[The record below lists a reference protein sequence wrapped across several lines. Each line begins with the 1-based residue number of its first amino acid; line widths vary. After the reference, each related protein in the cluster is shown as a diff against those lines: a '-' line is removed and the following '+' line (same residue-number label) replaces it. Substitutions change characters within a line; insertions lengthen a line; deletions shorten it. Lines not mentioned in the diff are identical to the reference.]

1 MSIQSD
7 YYKERKRISRYISR
21 LERAGAEV
29 NLELPQ
35 VPKKITPASVR
46 RLQRITPEKIL
57 SKTSVISEET
67 GEYRTGR
74 GVLGTIQRKE
84 QWIGETQAQRE
95 ARKKAEWEEYYRQKD
110 LQNLKS
116 ETDRL
121 VKENTQ
127 RFETVYP
134 KQEDVIIDNVM
145 DEFESAGYS
154 YDANLDELYDALE
167 KLDTFEPKDNWGK
180 WYGERKRQQVKK
192 LMQGINQAI
201 NRTSKSAVAET
212 FNNNAREFNDVIDRA
227 IYDSGGKSEMADID
241 NSIDNMINSLMGAM
255 SYEEA
260 EYYGE

>member
-1 MSIQSD
+1 MNLIEQ
-7 YYKERKRISRYISR
+7 YAEERQRIFRYIR
-21 LERAGAEV
+21 KLENAGVTVEYKV
-29 NLELPQ
+29 PRI
-35 VPKKITPASVR
+35 PKKITPQSVS
-46 RLQRITPEKIL
+46 RLQKITPDKIL
-57 SKTSVISEET
+57 EKSHIYNPNLGYEVS
-67 GEYRTGR
+67 GR
-74 GVLGTIQRKE
+74 QILGTIQRKE
-84 QWIGETQAQRE
+84 AETQAQRE
-95 ARKKAEWEEYYRQKD
+95 ARKKVEWEEYYRQKD

-201 NRTSKSAVAET
+201 DRTSKSVVAET

>member
-1 MSIQSD
+1 MNLIEQYSA
-7 YYKERKRISRYISR
+7 ERQRIFKDIMK
-21 LERAGAEV
+21 LERAGVTVEFKV
-29 NLELPQ
+29 PRI
-35 VPKKITPASVR
+35 PKKITPASVN
-46 RLQRITPEKIL
+46 RLHKITTDKIL
-57 SKTSVISEET
+57 EKSHIYNPNLGYEVS
-67 GEYRTGR
+67 GR
-74 GVLGTIQRKE
+74 QILGTIQRKE
-84 QWIGETQAQRE
+84 VETQAQRE

-116 ETDRL
+116 DTDRL
-121 VKENTQ
+121 VKENAE
-127 RFETVYP
+127 RFEPVYP

-154 YDANLDELYDALE
+154 YDTNLDELYDALE
-167 KLDTFEPKDNWGK
+167 KLDTFEPEDNWGK
-180 WYGERKRQQVKK
+180 WYSERKRQQVKK

-201 NRTSKSAVAET
+201 DRTSKSSVAET

-227 IYDSGGKSEMADID
+227 IYDSGGKAEMADID